1 VSREGWTRLAIAL
14 AAVAALEALCRA
26 GTINRLTM
34 IAPSEMALAMFGLL
48 ARANTWDA
56 LLWTCANVA
65 AAVAL
70 SVGVGLA
77 IAFVLH
83 RRDRIRRA
91 IDPFLASYYAV
102 PFFVLYPILVSIL
115 GLNRWPLIMMG
126 FIFAMPAM
134 ITAMLNGLDAVP
146 RFVFKIGRLYRMS
159 RFRTITQLVLPAT
172 APALFTGIKLCVAY
186 SFIGIIAGEF
196 ILADRGLGFGISDA
210 YNRFDGKTMYGL
222 MLLTLTIVIVV
233 NALVLSAE
241 QRVRRRWQ
249 RAS

>member
-1 VSREGWTRLAIAL
+1 MSREGWTRLAVAV
-14 AAVAALEALCRA
+14 AAVALLEALCRA
-26 GTINRLTM
+26 GIIGRLTM
-34 IAPSEMALAMFGLL
+34 IAPSEMALAMIGLL
-48 ARANTWDA
+48 GRASTWDA
-56 LLWTCANVA
+56 LLWTTTNIVA
-65 AAVAL
+65 AVVL
-70 SVGVGLA
+70 SIGGGLA
-77 IAFVLH
+77 IALALH
-83 RRDRIRRA
+83 RRARVRRA

-102 PFFVLYPILVSIL
+102 PFFVLYPIFVSIL
-115 GLNRWPLIMMG
+115 GLNRWPLIMIG

-146 RFVFKIGRLYRMS
+146 RFIFKIGKLYRMT
-159 RFRTITQLVLPAT
+159 RFRTATRLVLPAT

-233 NALVLSAE
+233 NALVLGAE